1 MSILG
6 TRVVRLEDP
15 RFLRGEGTYIANL
28 DLPGAVHITYVR
40 SAVAHAR
47 LVSVDVSAAS
57 DMPGVIAVYTGA
69 DIDLAPVVPEPRLL
83 NKDMVQPFVATGTVR
98 FVGEVVAVV
107 VSESPSAGADAAE
120 LVDVDYDPLP
130 NVLDPADSLAGGTL
144 LHPAAGTN
152 VALTF
157 AANDSDDIFADCD
170 VVVELDLVNQ
180 KVATAPL
187 EVRSCAA
194 RWDAGRLTQ
203 WACSQGAHGAR
214 DGLARALGVD
224 PTDVRVVTPDVGGG
238 FGAKSGVYVEEIL
251 VGWVARKL
259 DRPAR
264 WTETR
269 TENMLA
275 MGHGRA
281 QQQRTKMGGTHDGR
295 ITAYRLDVV
304 QDAGAYPKGGAVL
317 PYMTRLMAGGV
328 YDIARVQFES
338 NSVVTNTSPVV
349 AYRGAGR
356 PEATAAIERTIDVF
370 AQECGLDPAEVRRRN
385 YLRPEQF
392 PLTTAMGAKYDS
404 GEYEKSLDAALVA
417 AGYAELREEQR
428 RRRESGDPVQ
438 LGVGVSTYV
447 ETTNPMGSGEF
458 GAVEITADGGAIVRT
473 GSSPH
478 GQGHHTSWAMIVS
491 HITGIPVDRIEFRF
505 GDTSDVARGGGTGG
519 SRSLQVGGTA
529 AGMAAEAVV
538 ERARQV
544 AASLLEAA
552 TEDIVIDTARGV
564 FHVQGS
570 PQPTRTWAEVAVAAA
585 STGEP
590 LSAESD
596 FKPEGSTFPFG
607 SHVSVVEVD
616 TETGAVSVRRHVAC
630 DDAGTIINPLIVD
643 GQVHGGVAQGVAQ
656 ALLEE
661 VLYDDDG
668 NPITSNLA
676 DYAFI
681 SAAELPSFERIP
693 METPTPRNPLG
704 AKGIGEAGTIG
715 ATPAVHNAVVDAL
728 SHLGVRHV
736 NMPCTPR
743 RVWEAIQSVR

>member
-40 SAVAHAR
+40 STVAHAR
-47 LVSVDVSAAS
+47 LLSVDVSAAVET
-57 DMPGVIAVYTGA
+57 PGVIAVYTA
-69 DIDLAPVVPEPRLL
+69 DDVDLAPVVPEPRLL
-83 NKDMVQPFVATGTVR
+83 NKDMVQPFVATDTVR

-107 VSESPSAGADAAE
+107 VSDTPSAGADAAA
-120 LVDVDYDPLP
+120 LVEVDYDPLP
-130 NVLDPADSLAGGTL
+130 NVLDPLVSLAGETL
-144 LHPAAGTN
+144 LHHEAGTN

-157 AANDSDDIFADCD
+157 AANDTDDIFAGRD

-194 RWDAGRLTQ
+194 RWDDGRLTQ

-214 DGLARALGVD
+214 DGLARALGVE
-224 PTDVRVVTPDVGGG
+224 PENVRVVTPDVGGG

-259 DRPAR
+259 GRPAR

-281 QQQRTKMGGTHDGR
+281 QQQRTKMGGTRDGR
-295 ITAYRLDVV
+295 ITAYRLEVV

-328 YDIARVQFES
+328 YDIERVQFES

-370 AQECGLDPAEVRRRN
+370 ARECGLDPAEVRRRN

-404 GEYEKSLDAALVA
+404 GEYEKSLDAALTA
-417 AGYAELREEQR
+417 AGYSELRNEQR
-428 RRRESGDPVQ
+428 RRREAGDPVQ
-438 LGVGVSTYV
+438 LGIGVSTYV

-529 AGMAAEAVV
+529 AGLAAEAVV

-552 TEDIVIDTARGV
+552 TEDVVIDTARGV

-585 STGEP
+585 SNGEP

-736 NMPCTPR
+736 DMPCTPR

>member
-40 SAVAHAR
+40 STVAHAR
-47 LVSVDVSAAS
+47 LLSVDVSAAREI
-57 DMPGVIAVYTGA
+57 PGVIAVYTGA
-69 DIDLAPVVPEPRLL
+69 DVDLAPVVPEPRLL
-83 NKDMVQPFVATGTVR
+83 NKDMVQPFVATDTVR

-107 VSESPSAGADAAE
+107 VSDSPSAGADAAV
-120 LVDVDYDPLP
+120 LVEVDYDPLP
-130 NVLDPADSLAGGTL
+130 NVLDPAASLAGGTL
-144 LHPAAGTN
+144 LHPDAGTN

-157 AANDSDDIFADCD
+157 AANDTDDIFAGCD

-194 RWDAGRLTQ
+194 RWDDGRLTQ

-214 DGLARALGVD
+214 DGLARALGVE
-224 PTDVRVVTPDVGGG
+224 PENVRVVTPDVGGG

-251 VGWVARKL
+251 VGWVARKIG
-259 DRPAR
+259 RPAR

-281 QQQRTKMGGTHDGR
+281 QQQRTKMGGTRDGR

-328 YDIARVQFES
+328 YDIEHVQFES

-370 AQECGLDPAEVRRRN
+370 ARECGLDPAEVRRRN

-404 GEYEKSLDAALVA
+404 GEYEKSLDAALAA
-417 AGYAELREEQR
+417 AGYAELRDEQR

-438 LGVGVSTYV
+438 LGIGVSTYV

-529 AGMAAEAVV
+529 AGLAAEAVV

-552 TEDIVIDTARGV
+552 TEDVVIDTARGV

-736 NMPCTPR
+736 DMPCTPR
-743 RVWEAIQSVR
+743 RVWEAVQSVR